1 MADNVIKFRRPEK
14 QPEPP
19 KQRAPRELPAWLWWL
34 AILVLAVVLVA
45 VLQPAAFFG

>member
-14 QPEPP
+14 RPEPP
-19 KQRAPRELPAWLWWL
+19 RQRVPREPPAWLWWL
-34 AILVLAVVLVA
+34 AILALAVVLVA